1 MAIFKFEALDGS
13 GKQVRGTVEADS
25 LKLARSRMRDM
36 QLTPVNVEPLQDSIQ
51 QGAHGLSWL
60 TRRQHRLSTSDVC
73 LMTRQFSTLLQAGLP
88 VGQALSA
95 MVEQSEQ
102 ANIKEVLQTLR
113 AEVLAGKTL
122 SEAFA
127 LFPQT
132 FSDVYRA
139 IIVAGEESGELSM
152 VMEKLADYTES
163 RNQLKQKVVAAF
175 IYPALVTL
183 VASLVIAG
191 LLVYVVPQVV
201 GAFEQSRQVLP
212 WLTRALIAVSD
223 VVRAVWLYVLVAIIG
238 GGVVFKKMLKD
249 AEFRFKFHARLLTL
263 PVMGALIKGINTAR
277 LASTL
282 AILVG
287 SGVPIMRALRAAS
300 NMMSNLPMK
309 QAVEAAMEKVRDGA
323 PLSRALKT
331 GQLFPPILIHLISSA
346 ESTGKLDEMLERA
359 AQQQSRE
366 LENKVG
372 VMTALL
378 EPVLILVMGGVVLLI
393 VLAILM
399 PIIEMNQLIK

>member
-1 MAIFKFEALDGS
+1 MAIFNFEALDS
-13 GKQVRGTVEADS
+13 KGKQVRGTIEADS
-25 LKLARSRMRDM
+25 LKIARSRMRDM
-36 QLTPVNVEPLQDSIQ
+36 QLTPVSVEAIQ
-51 QGAHGLSWL
+51 EVIHQRSLFPAWL
-60 TRRQHRLSTSDVC
+60 PGGGERLSNADVC
-73 LMTRQFSTLLQAGLP
+73 LLTRQFATLLQAGLP

-102 ANIKEVLQTLR
+102 ANLKEVIQTIR

-127 LFPQT
+127 MFPQS

-139 IIVAGEESGELSM
+139 IIVAGEESGELSN

-163 RNQLKQKVVAAF
+163 RNQLKQKVIAAF
-175 IYPALVTL
+175 IYPALVTI
-183 VASLVIAG
+183 VAMMVIAG

-201 GAFEQSRQVLP
+201 GAFEQSKQALP
-212 WLTRALIAVSD
+212 WLTRSLIFLSD
-223 VVRAVWLYVLVAIIG
+223 VVRIIWIYVIAAIILG
-238 GGVVFKKMLKD
+238 LVLFKKMLKD
-249 AEFRFKFHARLLTL
+249 PEIKFRFHAFLLSTPL
-263 PVMGALIKGINTAR
+263 LGGLMKGVNTAR

-282 AILVG
+282 SILVG
-287 SGVPIMRALRAAS
+287 SGVPMMRALRAAS

-309 QAVEAAMEKVRDGA
+309 LAVDSAMEKVKDGA
-323 PLSRALKT
+323 PLSRALKAE
-331 GQLFPPILIHLISSA
+331 QLFPPILIHLIMSA

-366 LENKVG
+366 LENKIG
-372 VMTALL
+372 VITALL

-399 PIIEMNQLIK
+399 PIIEMNQLIT